1 MTRRNIFSPALIKSA
16 GITIHPEITSA
27 SHSIPNVPGYS
38 VVPIDFAASG
48 IAVAVLPSPAEL
60 VGKIVRVVL
69 ITDADD
75 QTYTLQ
81 ESDASTEIWT
91 GVRAGDFVEI
101 TSDGATY
108 RIINEFVTITGEVAL
123 SGDDSIPAST
133 AEKIF
138 DANYSVRDDDISW
151 WDSVTN
157 HRLDIGF
164 DCLLHVQCQ
173 TIQGANVQ
181 VYPVVTGTDQTDPVG
196 YTNADVTRGGF
207 DGHLD
212 LLSTDWVS
220 VEAFN
225 NNSSAAVSVLGD
237 PAFDQSRFRWRVI
250 KRRRKD
256 TT

>member
-16 GITIHPEITSA
+16 GVTIHTEISSA

-38 VVPIDFAASG
+38 VVPIDFKASG
-48 IAVAVLPSPAEL
+48 TAVAVLPTAAEL
-60 VGKIVRVVL
+60 VGRIVKVVL

-75 QTYTLQ
+75 QTYILR
-81 ESDASTEIWT
+81 ESDAATELWT
-91 GVRAGDFVEI
+91 GVRQGDFVEV

-108 RIINEFVTITGEVAL
+108 RVINEFVTLTGEVAL

-138 DANYSVRDDDISW
+138 DANYSVRSDDASW

-157 HRLDIGF
+157 HRLDVGF

-173 TIQGANVQ
+173 TIQGAAVQ
-181 VYPVVTGTDQTDPVG
+181 VYPVVTGTDLTDPVG
-196 YTNADVTRGGF
+196 YVNADVTRGGF
-207 DGHLD
+207 DGYLD
-212 LLSTDWVS
+212 LTSSDYVE
-220 VEAFN
+220 VEAYNN
-225 NNSSAAVSVLGD
+225 NNSSAISVLGD
-237 PAFDQSRFRWRVI
+237 PAFDQSKFRWRVI

-256 TT
+256 TA